1 MSKKEEIV
9 NEIIKECLV
18 FKDNETYMAYRYEK
32 IINKIIDILKN
43 YVSNPQLTNK
53 RFVTIASQYP
63 NYNIKNL
70 YNKVYSR

>member
-1 MSKKEEIV
+1 
-9 NEIIKECLV
+9 
-18 FKDNETYMAYRYEK
+18 MAYRYEK

-53 RFVTIASQYP
+53 RFVTIASASQYP

-70 YNKVYSR
+70 YDKVYSR